1 MIISFFCCLN
11 INGQNIEGKY
21 CWSFKN
27 KFMGRMSRCLEFD
40 RNGRFES
47 ELITD
52 IGIIEKGDYEV
63 IDNKLI
69 LTYDLVDETEFV
81 KEDYEMFEIKKNEGL
96 CFEEY
101 YEVST
106 GVKIGERLKR
116 EFIILKHKN
125 DKLKLKNIKTKKRIM
140 LKKNCS

>member
-1 MIISFFCCLN
+1 
-11 INGQNIEGKY
+11 
-21 CWSFKN
+21 
-27 KFMGRMSRCLEFD
+27 MGRISRCLEFD
-40 RNGRFES
+40 GNGRFES

-52 IGIIEKGDYEV
+52 IGIIEKGDYEI

-96 CFEEY
+96 SFEEY

-125 DKLKLKNIKTKKRIM
+125 MKLKLKNLKTKKRIM